1 MASPLTSPARCQ
13 PSQVTVVGAGNV
25 GSTLAQRILERNLA
39 NVVLVDI
46 VVGRPQGV
54 ALDLAQAVGCDRT
67 RPSCTILGTNDY
79 QDTANSDLV
88 VVTAGLPRRPGM
100 SRDDLTQVNG
110 KIVVDTLR
118 QALARSPQAS
128 VIVVTNPLDVM
139 TYLAW
144 KVSGLP
150 SHRVMGMAG
159 VLDSARFQTF
169 IAWELGVPPQDVSA
183 LVLGGHGDLMVPL
196 PRYTT
201 VSGIPVTDL
210 VSAPRLQALVERT
223 RNGGAEIVQLL
234 KQGGA
239 YYAPAASV
247 CVMVESILLNQRR
260 ILPLAA
266 HLTGQYGLDDLY
278 LGVPCRL
285 GRGGIEAIVE
295 LTLTAEEQAALAR
308 SAAAVKEQL
317 PPALAIL
324 VP

>member
-1 MASPLTSPARCQ
+1 MASPLTSPAHCQ

-25 GSTLAQRILERNLA
+25 GSTLAQRLLERNLA

-54 ALDLAQAVGCDRT
+54 ALDLAQAVGGDRP
-67 RPSCTILGTNDY
+67 RPSGPIVGTNDY

-110 KIVVDTLR
+110 KIVADTLR

-159 VLDSARFQTF
+159 VLDSARFQTLL
-169 IAWELGVPPQDVSA
+169 AWELGVPPQDVSA

-210 VSAPRLQALVERT
+210 VSAPRLQALIERT

-317 PPALAIL
+317 PPALAVL